1 MIKKTHVTH
10 FQKDHGPGKLAHVL
24 KQGLVSLG
32 VELVPLADA
41 EHVACL
47 QWMDEHLNVSDFNNK
62 KAAMG
67 PNIWETPSERPYLVE
82 RFSDFIVPSQW
93 VKEKHQSDPLIGDK
107 SIHVWSGGIETD
119 TWKPVEFKPDFDC
132 FIYFKNRTQEECQL
146 VCDIVTSL
154 GLKAVMI
161 QYGSYHEQQLFEAC
175 YRSKFAILLTNTESQ
190 GYAYMQILST
200 GTPCLV
206 VDKTCWTSRDGAST
220 FPATSVPY
228 FDDRCGTLVPSL
240 SCENLSTF
248 IDNLNTYAPR
258 DYILEN
264 HTVEIS
270 TRKYLEILE
279 NVEL

>member
-10 FQKDHGPGKLAHVL
+10 FQKDHGPGKLAYVL
-24 KQGLVSLG
+24 KKGLVEAGVELVSLG
-32 VELVPLADA
+32 DA

-47 QWMDEHLNVSDFNNK
+47 QWMDEHLSVSDFTGK
-62 KAAMG
+62 KALMG
-67 PNIWETPSERPYLVE
+67 PNIWETPSERPYLID
-82 RFSDFIVPSQW
+82 RFSDFVVPSQW
-93 VKEKHQSDPLIGDK
+93 VKEKHMSDPSIVDK
-107 SIHVWSGGIETD
+107 SVHVWSGGIETD
-119 TWKPVEFKPDFDC
+119 IWKPVDFQPDFDC
-132 FIYFKNRTQEECQL
+132 FIYYKNLPKEECQL
-146 VCDIVTSL
+146 VCDAVSSF

-161 QYGSYHEQQLFEAC
+161 EYGSYHEQQLFEVC

-206 VDKTCWTSRDGAST
+206 IDKGHWTSRDGSVT

-228 FDDRCGTLVPSL
+228 FDARCGKLISTLTH
-240 SCENLSTF
+240 ENLGTF
-248 IDNLNTYAPR
+248 IDGLAEYAPR

-270 TRKYLEILE
+270 TQKYLEILE